1 MVVLGPRPGQ
11 QADRETPGPVADRF
25 TPRRGRGCGQAGT
38 VELADELVEGN
49 RPGRECSHDQPAPGS
64 GAGGQDD
71 EGDHRLTLRS
81 AADRA
86 EKRSG
91 MSSSDMCRSI
101 HPPAAKMAPTK
112 SSTIW
117 PPGES

>member
-1 MVVLGPRPGQ
+1 MSSSGLDPVNSAG
-11 QADRETPGPVADRF
+11 RETPGPVADRF
-25 TPRRGRGCGQAGT
+25 AARRGRGCGQAGT
-38 VELADELVEGN
+38 VELADELVEGD

-71 EGDHRLTLRS
+71 EGDHRLILRS

-86 EKRSG
+86 ENRSG
-91 MSSSDMCRSI
+91 MSSSDMWRSI
-101 HPPAAKMAPTK
+101 HPPVAKMAPTK
-112 SSTIW
+112 SSTIC